1 MGQVNE
7 SGTDC
12 RTDAG
17 VTVGLI
23 DAIITLSRLL
33 KKRDKSDKSVEE
45 ALKDLQDDEDF
56 ADLLQNLNI
65 KTASDLENVRKKIA
79 ETGPLTFL
87 VQKSLEL
94 QPSGSS
100 NFREEFLKMKPGLDR
115 ENFIL
120 EEIKKRRPIKQLVP
134 VTVPG
139 PKGTTITYY
148 VMPDYITIDGIR
160 VPMAGQTA
168 QKVADY
174 FGMALP
180 TAKQVK
186 QIWEAADVKFRPQP
200 LSAGGVI
207 GGKHYSGQEVVQH
220 KISDSDAAI
229 AYSDMIEQESQQ
241 RGRGNLNA
249 GYMKSIVRPEG
260 NPDKLSLYGWLGE
273 KGDALQPSAR
283 TPHDTSIHVEYGA
296 APRLVAQ
303 RATITLPNGQKVN
316 STVDKLL
323 DNPLFAPAI
332 SNVPGATRYN
342 IS

>member
-1 MGQVNE
+1 MNNTFRKLALKKLTTRSISPKTGQVNE

-65 KTASDLENVRKKIA
+65 KTSSDLENVRKKIA

-100 NFREEFLKMKPGLDR
+100 NFREEFLKMKPGVDR
-115 ENFIL
+115 ENFVL
-120 EEIKKRRPIKQLVP
+120 EEIKRRRPINQLVP

-148 VMPDYITIDGIR
+148 VMPDYITIDGRTEYGLYIDQS
-160 VPMAGQTA
+160 MNTSG
-168 QKVADY
+168 Y
-174 FGMALP
+174 
-180 TAKQVK
+180 
-186 QIWEAADVKFRPQP
+186 
-200 LSAGGVI
+200 GV
-207 GGKHYSGQEVVQH
+207 SFE
-220 KISDSDAAI
+220 
-229 AYSDMIEQESQQ
+229 
-241 RGRGNLNA
+241 
-249 GYMKSIVRPEG
+249 
-260 NPDKLSLYGWLGE
+260 NPSS
-273 KGDALQPSAR
+273 PSAALF
-283 TPHDTSIHVEYGA
+283 TT
-296 APRLVAQ
+296 APC
-303 RATITLPNGQKVN
+303 TET
-316 STVDKLL
+316 
-323 DNPLFAPAI
+323 
-332 SNVPGATRYN
+332 
-342 IS
+342 